1 MEDIRTAM
9 KTPLLLS
16 ALLAATSL
24 AAQTSVTVTTG
35 PGNAQQTWY
44 NLNTDATT
52 SAPLAEWD
60 LAFEINGGFN
70 AGIMANTAKGVKV
83 YQAPFAVGDW
93 GNIDTTGMAANWQG
107 LFNSDTDWSHGAFNS
122 DVDLDA
128 YNIGWGIYNTVTHV
142 VAGDS
147 IQVVVLADGSAKMI
161 RIDALGA
168 GTYTFT
174 YANLDGSDEQTH
186 QIAKA
191 DYSGKN
197 YAYWSMN
204 NHTAIDREPMSA
216 DWDIV
221 FGKYTTNIGTWYG
234 VTGALHNKNVQ
245 AVQVGGVATPDA
257 VFQWNDLG
265 NDINILGYDWK
276 YFDMGTF
283 QYVIED
289 SLTYFVKDVTGNVW
303 KIWFTA
309 FGGSTTG
316 DISFNKQLISATG
329 VDEIATS
336 SVVALYPNPATNGQ
350 VNVIVDGFIGA
361 TQLVLTD
368 LNGKV
373 IRQQS
378 SNQSG
383 LFGNIVF
390 DVNGVE
396 AGVYLLRVNDS
407 GASAV
412 QRLVVQ

>member
-1 MEDIRTAM
+1 M

-16 ALLAATSL
+16 ALFAAITV

-44 NLNTDATT
+44 NLNTDAST

-83 YQAPFAVGDW
+83 YQAPFPVGDW
-93 GNIDTTGMAANWQG
+93 GTMDTTGMAATWQG
-107 LFNSDTDWSHGAFNS
+107 LFNSDTDWSKGAFNS

-186 QIAKA
+186 QVAKA

-197 YAYWSMN
+197 YAYWSMTA
-204 NHTAIDREPMSA
+204 HSAIDREPMSA

-221 FGKYTTNIGTWYG
+221 FGKYTTDIGMWYG

-245 AVQVGGVATPDA
+245 AVQVGGVPTPDA
-257 VFQWNDLG
+257 VFVWNDLG

-289 SLTYFVKDVTGNVW
+289 SLTFFVKDVTGNVW

-316 DISFNKQLISATG
+316 DISFNKQLISAASVGEVVVNT
-329 VDEIATS
+329 
-336 SVVALYPNPATNGQ
+336 VVALYPNPTSNGQ
-350 VNVIVDGFIGA
+350 VNVVMDGFAGT
-361 TQLVLTD
+361 TQLVLSD

-373 IRQQS
+373 VRQQS
-378 SNQSG
+378 ANQG
-383 LFGNIVF
+383 GMFGNIVF
-390 DVNGVE
+390 DVDGVE
-396 AGVYLLRVNDS
+396 AGVYMLRVSD
-407 GASAV
+407 GASNTV

>member
-1 MEDIRTAM
+1 M
-9 KTPLLLS
+9 KTPLLLA
-16 ALLAATSL
+16 ALIAATTV

-83 YQAPFAVGDW
+83 YQAPVAVGDW
-93 GNIDTTGMAANWQG
+93 GSMDTTGMAANWQG
-107 LFNSDTDWSHGAFNS
+107 LHNSDKDWSLGAFNS

-147 IQVVVLADGSAKMI
+147 IQVVVLADGAARMI

-197 YAYWSMN
+197 YAYWSMTS
-204 NHTAIDREPMSA
+204 HSAIDREPMSA
-216 DWDIV
+216 DWDIL

-245 AVQVGGVATPDA
+245 AVQVGGVPTLDA

-265 NDINILGYDWK
+265 NDINILGHDWK

-303 KIWFTA
+303 KMWFTG

-316 DISFNKQLISATG
+316 DISFNKQLISAASVGEVTNS
-329 VDEIATS
+329 T
-336 SVVALYPNPATNGQ
+336 VVALYPNPTSNGQ
-350 VNVIVDGFIGA
+350 VNVVMDGFNG
-361 TQLVLTD
+361 TTRLLLTD
-368 LNGKV
+368 LNGKLV
-373 IRQQS
+373 RQQS
-378 SNQSG
+378 SNQGGVLS
-383 LFGNIVF
+383 NIAF

-396 AGVYLLRVNDS
+396 AGIYLLRVDD
-407 GASAV
+407 GATNAV